1 MTISQKL
8 FMILDKKHISQKNLA
23 DSIGVPAS
31 TVSAWKN
38 NNSSPPIEKLI
49 DISKV
54 LDVPVEVMLDE
65 SEDFSAD
72 ISISGQPVESQ
83 NIFGN
88 DEIMDAYQNL
98 SLKQK
103 LRVQVYITELAE
115 EDKYFI

>member
-1 MTISQKL
+1 MKEENLIS
-8 FMILDKKHISQKNLA
+8 FHISNHHTE
-23 DSIGVPAS
+23 S

-54 LDVPVEVMLDE
+54 LDVPVEVMLDA

-103 LRVQVYITELAE
+103 LRVQVYIMELAE
-115 EDKYFI
+115 EDK

>member
-8 FMILDKKHISQKNLA
+8 FMILDKKHISQKSLA

-31 TVSAWKN
+31 TVSARKN

-72 ISISGQPVESQ
+72 ISVLGQPLES
-83 NIFGN
+83 
-88 DEIMDAYQNL
+88 
-98 SLKQK
+98 
-103 LRVQVYITELAE
+103 
-115 EDKYFI
+115 

>member
-54 LDVPVEVMLDE
+54 LDVPVEYILDE
-65 SEDFSAD
+65 SEDFSTD
-72 ISISGQPVESQ
+72 ISVLGHQVESQ

-88 DEIMDAYQNL
+88 DQILEAYQNL

-103 LRVQVYITELAE
+103 LRVQVYIMELAE
-115 EDKYFI
+115 EDK

>member
-8 FMILDKKHISQKNLA
+8 FMILEKKHISQKNLA

-49 DISKV
+49 EISKV
-54 LDVPVEVMLDE
+54 LDVPVDCILDE

-88 DEIMDAYQNL
+88 AQILEAYQNL

-103 LRVQVYITELAE
+103 LRVQVYIMELAE
-115 EDKYFI
+115 EDK

>member
-8 FMILDKKHISQKNLA
+8 FMILDKKHISQKSLA

-54 LDVPVEVMLDE
+54 LDVPVDVMLVE

-72 ISISGQPVESQ
+72 ISVLGQPLES
-83 NIFGN
+83 
-88 DEIMDAYQNL
+88 
-98 SLKQK
+98 
-103 LRVQVYITELAE
+103 
-115 EDKYFI
+115 

>member
-54 LDVPVEVMLDE
+54 LDVPVEYILDE
-65 SEDFSAD
+65 SEDFSTD
-72 ISISGQPVESQ
+72 ISVLGHQVESQ

-88 DEIMDAYQNL
+88 DQILEAG
-98 SLKQK
+98 LKPGRIPFDRSNK
-103 LRVQVYITELAE
+103 NSIRICR
-115 EDKYFI
+115 